1 MSLKDYE
8 ELKKVRLEEGAK
20 SNAHY
25 KSVDLPGRRSLEKPA
40 DEVRAR
46 IAAMK
51 IEKDKIYNKKP

>member
-1 MSLKDYE
+1 MSLKEYE
-8 ELKKVRLEEGAK
+8 ELKEIRLEEGKK

-25 KSVDLPGRRSLEKPA
+25 KNVDLPGRRTLEKPA

-51 IEKDKIYNKKP
+51 AEKEKVYNVKK

>member
-8 ELKKVRLEEGAK
+8 ELKKIRLAEGAA

-25 KSVDLPGRRSLEKPA
+25 KSVDLPGRRTLEKPA

-46 IAAMK
+46 IKAMK
-51 IEKDKIYNKKP
+51 AEKDKVYNKKP